1 MTDRIDIDALLALHA
16 KATPGEW
23 HWVIEDKSMATLGV
37 GRDPGMGDPHV
48 LSVSP
53 CRSCADRVNE
63 WTWGNCLTPSKEDA
77 DLIAALHN
85 AFPAIASELREL
97 RAAREWQPISSA
109 PHTGIAVLLWQPW
122 KSGRDCRVIGHY
134 ANGWCDR
141 ECESMQPEPTHWQP
155 LPPAPEAT

>member
-1 MTDRIDIDALLALHA
+1 MTDRIDIDGLLALHA

-97 RAAREWQPISSA
+97 RAAREWQAIEE
-109 PHTGIAVLLWQPW
+109 I
-122 KSGRDCRVIGHY
+122 
-134 ANGWCDR
+134 
-141 ECESMQPEPTHWQP
+141 PETDDLCWFCKGNVVDGPRLAFFDDADYWTHWCFAKAPP
-155 LPPAPEAT
+155 LPPAPEESP